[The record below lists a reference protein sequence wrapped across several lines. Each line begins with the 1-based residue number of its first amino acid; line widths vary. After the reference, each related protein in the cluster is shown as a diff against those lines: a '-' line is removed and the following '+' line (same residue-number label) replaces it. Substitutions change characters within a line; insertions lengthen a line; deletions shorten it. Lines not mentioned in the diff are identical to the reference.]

1 MHALPIALL
10 DELLHYFFQMSPL
23 YAVVVKTLTVDSPRT
38 TVPEVEMD
46 TNPTYSLVTAVGQGK
61 EKVEEERRDDVLED
75 YATAYI

>member
-1 MHALPIALL
+1 
-10 DELLHYFFQMSPL
+10 MSQSCV
-23 YAVVVKTLTVDSPRT
+23 VVVKTLTVDSPRT

-61 EKVEEERRDDVLED
+61 EVGEERRDDVLED